1 MIDYSHK
8 PSENCGT
15 TIKTEDVITTSTYE
29 ELSVEFRRLYPTV
42 SRAIQLI
49 ELMYNR
55 LTIIDKLSHKKAIA
69 KIYEDHLQGFSQR
82 NIRRSLM
89 SLDNPSIPHRS
100 SRKIR
105 PTWPNSDS
113 SEPLANATE

>member
-1 MIDYSHK
+1 MIDYSHI
-8 PSENCGT
+8 PSENSGI

-29 ELSVEFRRLYPTV
+29 ELSVEFQRLYPTV

-55 LTIIDKLSHKKAIA
+55 LTRVDKLSHKSAIA
-69 KIYEDHLQGFSQR
+69 KIYGDHQHLPGFSQR

-89 SLDNPSIPHRS
+89 SLDNPPYTTQRQQE
-100 SRKIR
+100 
-105 PTWPNSDS
+105 N
-113 SEPLANATE
+113 